1 MAYCVR
7 CGVKLESGATVCPLC
22 STEVLAPAEVIG
34 QPGIPLF
41 PNDNTDGPFEHP
53 KLDKN
58 RKGVIELV
66 IAFMAIAVIT
76 LVITAFALGASFS
89 PWLPIGCVVLGGSY
103 LLVGLFVKPTYQHL
117 ATWFAAITIV
127 LLFVIDISDRK
138 VGWSAYANLSIVL
151 FWVTAVAPWTVQK
164 RNRIYGYVLAGIA
177 VPVYL
182 LAIDALAGNALSW
195 SVSIALPTYGI
206 SLVASSFLVLRI
218 RFGKPTITDI
228 VMSLIL
234 VVCWGVVA
242 ADFFH
247 LRTLASPR
255 LLSWSSSVF
264 IVAVCIMIFLTL
276 NLTVRRVRH
285 YFNNRVV

>member
-1 MAYCVR
+1 M
-7 CGVKLESGATVCPLC
+7 
-22 STEVLAPAEVIG
+22 EVQAPVEVIG

-76 LVITAFALGASFS
+76 LIITAFALGASFS
-89 PWLPIGCVVLGGSY
+89 PWLPIGCVILGGSY

-127 LLFVIDISDRK
+127 LLFIIDISDRK

-151 FWVTAVAPWTVQK
+151 FWLIAVAPWTVQK

-177 VPVYL
+177 VAVYL

-195 SVSIALPTYGI
+195 SVTIALPTYGI
-206 SLVASSFLVLRI
+206 SLVASSFLLLRI
-218 RFGKPTITDI
+218 RFGKPTITDT

-247 LRTLASPR
+247 LRTIASPR

-276 NLTVRRVRH
+276 NLTLRRVRH

>member
-7 CGVKLESGATVCPLC
+7 CGVKLEPGATVCPLC
-22 STEVLAPAEVIG
+22 GTEVHAPTEVIG

-41 PNDNTDGPFEHP
+41 PTDNLNGPFEHQ

-76 LVITAFALGASFS
+76 LIITAFALGASFS

-103 LLVGLFVKPTYQHL
+103 LFVGLFVKPTYQHL
-117 ATWFAAITIV
+117 ATWFAVITIV
-127 LLFVIDISDRK
+127 LLFIIDISDRK

-151 FWVTAVAPWTVQK
+151 FWLTAVVPWTVQK
-164 RNRIYGYVLAGIA
+164 RNRVYGYLLATVA
-177 VPVYL
+177 VAVYL
-182 LAIDALAGNALSW
+182 LAIDALAGDALSW
-195 SVSIALPTYGI
+195 SVTIALPTYGI
-206 SLVASSFLVLRI
+206 SLVASSFLWLRI
-218 RFGKPTITDI
+218 RFGKPTITDT

-234 VVCWGVVA
+234 VVCCGVVA

-247 LRTLASPR
+247 LRTIASPL

-276 NLTVRRVRH
+276 NLTVRRVRN

>member
-7 CGVKLESGATVCPLC
+7 CGVKLESGATMCPLC
-22 STEVLAPAEVIG
+22 GTEVHAPSDVIG
-34 QPGIPLF
+34 QPGLPLF
-41 PNDNTDGPFEHP
+41 PNDNTDGPFEHQ

-66 IAFMAIAVIT
+66 IAFMGIAVIT
-76 LVITAFALGASFS
+76 LIITAFALGASFS

-117 ATWFAAITIV
+117 ATWFAAITII

-151 FWVTAVAPWTVQK
+151 FWLTAVAPWTVQK
-164 RNRIYGYVLAGIA
+164 RNRPYGYVLAGVAIA
-177 VPVYL
+177 VYL

-195 SVSIALPTYGI
+195 SVTIALPTYGI
-206 SLVASSFLVLRI
+206 SLVASSFLFLRI
-218 RFGKPTITDI
+218 RFGKPTITDM

-247 LRTLASPR
+247 LRTIESPR

-276 NLTVRRVRH
+276 TLTVRRVRD

>member
-22 STEVLAPAEVIG
+22 SMEVHAPAEVIG

-127 LLFVIDISDRK
+127 LLFIIDLSDRSL
-138 VGWSAYANLSIVL
+138 GWSAYANLSIVL
-151 FWVTAVAPWTVQK
+151 FWLTAVAPWTVHK
-164 RNRIYGYVLAGIA
+164 RNRVYGYVLASVA
-177 VPVYL
+177 VAGYL
-182 LAIDALAGNALSW
+182 LAIDALSGNLLSW
-195 SVSIALPTYGI
+195 SVTIALPTYGI
-206 SLVASSFLVLRI
+206 TLVASSFLILRI

-247 LRTLASPR
+247 LRTIASPR

-264 IVAVCIMIFLTL
+264 IVAACIMIFLTL
-276 NLTVRRVRH
+276 NLTVRRVRD